1 MFTVDTDFDALS
13 CLESLEDLDI
23 EAEMDLIGDL
33 EPLPLSPFDLADP
46 YSFSPLPAPAI
57 PLDFPEPPAA
67 EVAAPIAAAVASPT
81 AVERVVE
88 ITPRKKRKR
97 ESCSGLATPPPRV
110 RSRPSA
116 GSAHSSPSSVT
127 SENSSSSSSVSSV
140 RMDID
145 HENGL
150 LQRIHNPSRMWCARH
165 CSPTDDVRV
174 CDDGEC
180 PPGYR
185 LYVFK

>member
-23 EAEMDLIGDL
+23 EAEMEMIGDL

-67 EVAAPIAAAVASPT
+67 AVAAPIAAVASPT
-81 AVERVVE
+81 VVERVVE

-110 RSRPSA
+110 RSRPIA

-127 SENSSSSSSVSSV
+127 SGNSSSSSVSSSH
-140 RMDID
+140 MNID
-145 HENGL
+145 HANGI
-150 LQRIHNPSRMWCARH
+150 LQRIHNPSRLWCARH
-165 CSPTDDVRV
+165 CSPTDEVRV
-174 CDDGEC
+174 CDDSQYT
-180 PPGYR
+180 PGYQ